1 MALQKKKYS
10 KTTLSDLSAGIM
22 SRLEQTEMFRAASC
36 VALYHALPG
45 EVQTAEFIEKWY
57 RKKQLLLPVVQGD
70 DLELRLYTGSKAVK
84 AGPFGILEP
93 AEKSPVEHTIDLMI
107 VPGVAFDRQK
117 NRLGRGKG
125 YYDRLLTSVTA
136 PKLGICFSFQLFDRI
151 PVEPFDQKMDLIL
164 TEDES
169 VL

>member
-10 KTTLSDLSAGIM
+10 KITLSELSACIM
-22 SRLEQTEMFRAASC
+22 SRLEQTEMFRTAAC

-70 DLELRLYTGSKAVK
+70 DLELRLYTGPETVK
-84 AGPFGILEP
+84 AGAFGILEP
-93 AEKSPVEHTIDLMI
+93 VEESPVIPAVDLII

-125 YYDRLLTSVTA
+125 YYDRLLTSVDA
-136 PKLGICFSFQLFDRI
+136 PKLGICFGFQLFDRL
-151 PVEPFDQKMDLIL
+151 PSEPFDQKMSRIL
-164 TEDES
+164 TENEE